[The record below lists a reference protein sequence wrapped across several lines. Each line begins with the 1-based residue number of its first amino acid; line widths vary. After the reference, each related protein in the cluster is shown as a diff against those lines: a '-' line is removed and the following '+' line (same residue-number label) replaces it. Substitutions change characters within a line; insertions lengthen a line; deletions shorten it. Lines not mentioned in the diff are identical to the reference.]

1 MAEQEWS
8 CSAITLF
15 GSILMNQISRQ
26 PAPSGQANLL
36 TEEAASNFLG
46 VSRSFLAKAR
56 CRGDGPEY
64 YTLGSAIRYSTKTLE
79 AYLLQRRS
87 RSTKEGR
94 S

>member
-1 MAEQEWS
+1 MNHKPQQPVPLDMAS
-8 CSAITLF
+8 
-15 GSILMNQISRQ
+15 
-26 PAPSGQANLL
+26 LL
-36 TEEAASNFLG
+36 TETEAAHVLA

-64 YTLGSAIRYSTKTLE
+64 YTIGSAIRYSAKALE

-94 S
+94 R